1 MSLVLDASATFA
13 WLLPAETTEAI
24 REVFSM
30 VETDGAV
37 VPALWR
43 LEVTNSL
50 TMAARRKRIESAFRD
65 MALVELAAYDIRV
78 DQETDQ
84 HAWFETMML
93 ADRFALT
100 MYDAAYLELAQR
112 RSLPLATLDR
122 DLANAAK
129 ASGVAILG
137 LPD

>member
-1 MSLVLDASATFA
+1 VSLVLDASATFA